1 VNEQEV
7 VKEMKISIDRER
19 CIECG
24 ACEQTCSEIFVVE
37 SGQKASIVRKY
48 QKDVPDVGEIP
59 DTLVSCANEAAAS
72 CPVQVISTG

>member
-7 VKEMKISIDRER
+7 VKEMKISIDREG